1 MLRKDIRKGWIWAV
15 STLWAGTVLAQPVAA
30 PHVPSR
36 PDSHM
41 VAQLW
46 ESAWQR
52 QPEAAGEGAWQ
63 QAAQARQETAGSW
76 VAGPMALEASTK
88 TDRFNNRNG
97 QREYEVGVAIPL
109 WMPGERASSAR
120 WADAE
125 SLALSSR
132 MLAAKLRTAG
142 QVRQAW
148 WAWQRAQAELVAA
161 QDRTRSADE
170 LAQDVARR
178 VRAGDLAQADRN
190 QADGA
195 LASAR
200 SALAIAQ
207 AEEITQREA
216 LLALTGIESIPSQAD
231 SAQPEQSG
239 VRVQPASAQP
249 SGALLGNHPA
259 LLELQHKALA
269 ARRSSELVSH
279 QKYANPELTLA
290 TTRDRGG
297 YGERYNQTITV
308 GVRIP
313 FGTGSRHTEQ
323 LSSANAQALEAESA
337 LAAQRTRLL
346 SEIRTAQSREL
357 ATSTQMQ
364 AASERQRLAQQT
376 RTFYQKSFAMGETDM
391 PTRLRIEQEATE
403 AERAALLA
411 KVEHAAAISSLLQAQ
426 GTLPQPTETFTD
438 ISGTR

>member
-178 VRAGDLAQADRN
+178 FARATWR
-190 QADGA
+190 
-195 LASAR
+195 
-200 SALAIAQ
+200 
-207 AEEITQREA
+207 
-216 LLALTGIESIPSQAD
+216 
-231 SAQPEQSG
+231 
-239 VRVQPASAQP
+239 
-249 SGALLGNHPA
+249 
-259 LLELQHKALA
+259 K
-269 ARRSSELVSH
+269 
-279 QKYANPELTLA
+279 
-290 TTRDRGG
+290 
-297 YGERYNQTITV
+297 
-308 GVRIP
+308 
-313 FGTGSRHTEQ
+313 
-323 LSSANAQALEAESA
+323 
-337 LAAQRTRLL
+337 
-346 SEIRTAQSREL
+346 
-357 ATSTQMQ
+357 
-364 AASERQRLAQQT
+364 
-376 RTFYQKSFAMGETDM
+376 
-391 PTRLRIEQEATE
+391 
-403 AERAALLA
+403 
-411 KVEHAAAISSLLQAQ
+411 
-426 GTLPQPTETFTD
+426 PTETRPMAPWRRLVVPWPLLRPKK
-438 ISGTR
+438 SRSARRCWH